1 MKYNTKNLKTM
12 FTYRNSFMNVM
23 RSATKQSTNTFLVE
37 DIGWLLTVPKIP
49 KHWMNN
55 AVNGSKAYFSLA
67 DFVVMAEF
75 ITGSN
80 NEIALVLYLTVGK
93 TIIFQ
98 GKYLAIKEGKQM
110 FKYLNIPCVTR
121 VVDMTTY
128 NNYFAKCY
136 ANDYSMTFGMKEG
149 RDFSHFIETY
159 HRCIRA
165 YGYVHARRM
174 FSGQCSGSTRL
185 FTQNYKEI
193 FVKFNIPTKYQNL
206 WEDVK

>member
-12 FTYRNSFMNVM
+12 FTYRNSFVNVM
-23 RSATKQSTNTFLVE
+23 RQASKQSTNTFLVE

-49 KHWMNN
+49 KYWMNN
-55 AVNGSKAYFSLA
+55 AVNDSKGYFSLA
-67 DFVVMAEF
+67 DFVVMSEF
-75 ITGSN
+75 ITGPN

-110 FKYLNIPCVTR
+110 LKYLNIPCFTR
-121 VVDMTTY
+121 AVDMTTY

-136 ANDYSMTFGMKEG
+136 ANDYSMSFGMEEG
-149 RDFSHFIETY
+149 RDFSHFIEKY
-159 HRCIRA
+159 HRCIRT
-165 YGYVHARRM
+165 YGYVHTRNVV
-174 FSGQCSGSTRL
+174 SGQCSGSTRL
-185 FTQNYKEI
+185 FAQSCKEI